1 MNEEKI
7 DYKNW
12 VPKKL
17 IYAFFIAESIVLIL
31 AIIPIH
37 VIFNIIFW
45 IITGIVTFFGFLC
58 IYAYYKFGKND
69 NELQREVHDILLN
82 NLPWTGQGEALDIG
96 TGNGGVLI
104 KLAMKY
110 PDSKVVGIDS
120 WGKGWDYSKEDCE
133 KNAKIMGIS
142 ERVDFQKASATDL
155 PFEDEKFDAVVS
167 NFVFHEVRGVKS
179 TRDLIFEALRVLKK
193 GGAFSFQDYFI
204 TEMYYGK
211 KEELIEA
218 LQTYGLKEF
227 HLKDL
232 NESMEV
238 PLLLRLKLFL
248 GNIVTLY
255 GIK

>member
-1 MNEEKI
+1 
-7 DYKNW
+7 
-12 VPKKL
+12 
-17 IYAFFIAESIVLIL
+17 
-31 AIIPIH
+31 
-37 VIFNIIFW
+37 
-45 IITGIVTFFGFLC
+45 VTFFGFLA

-69 NELQREVHDILLN
+69 NELQRKVHDILLD
-82 NLPWTGQGEALDIG
+82 NLPWSGHGQALDIG

-110 PDSKVVGIDS
+110 PESNVVGIDS

-133 KNAKIMGIS
+133 KNARIAGIS
-142 ERVDFQKASATDL
+142 DRVQFQKASAADL

-167 NFVFHEVRGVKS
+167 NFVFHEVRGVN

-193 GGAFSFQDYFI
+193 GGSFSFQDYFN

-218 LQTYGLKEF
+218 LKSYGLTEF
-227 HLKDL
+227 HFKDL
-232 NESMEV
+232 NKSMYV
-238 PLLLRLKLFL
+238 PFLLRLKLFL